1 PLLRIK
7 IRAAGEAPV
16 ALPHQIIERAQR
28 FLDRGLWVRAMQ
40 LVKVDPIGAQPLEPR
55 LARVHDVAPRR
66 PLELAG
72 VIHRQAELAREHDCF
87 ALLAENSSEPLLRA
101 AFVAVAVGGVD
112 QIDAQLDRLAYD
124 PAPRR
129 EIPATPHL
137 V

>member
-40 LVKVDPIGAQPLEPR
+40 LVKVDPIGAQPLQTR
-55 LARVHDVAPRR
+55 LDRVHDVAPRR

-87 ALLAENSSEPLLRA
+87 ALLAENSSQPLLPA
-101 AFVAVAVGGVD
+101 ALLAVAVGGVD
-112 QIDAQLDRLAYD
+112 PTCSPTARLSIS
-124 PAPRR
+124 P
-129 EIPATPHL
+129 
-137 V
+137 